1 MLLEPQNLLWAR
13 TCIGE
18 LVTTVG
24 ARVARRCRDAPNIRQ
39 VGVTAEDEVGD
50 AGVFLLAAV
59 PEGKL
64 RQPAEITSA
73 GGLQVGPCDHQVGL
87 TSAFQRLG

>member
-1 MLLEPQNLLWAR
+1 MLLEPQNFLWAR
-13 TCIGE
+13 TCNGE

-24 ARVARRCRDAPNIRQ
+24 ACVARRRCDAPNIQQ
-39 VGVTAEDEVGD
+39 VGVTVEDEVGD

-64 RQPAEITSA
+64 RQPTEIMSA
-73 GGLQVGPCDHQVGL
+73 GGLRVGPCDYQDGP